1 MSIFFGYL
9 SNIISELQIPSIS
22 KNISID
28 ITDPVLA
35 AINMFLDHPNI
46 KNIRA
51 KNVKLVFS
59 LTSTKKIEIKKLL
72 EA

>member
-28 ITDPVLA
+28 ITDAVLA
-35 AINMFLDHPNI
+35 AINMFLDHPI
-46 KNIRA
+46 IQVLR
-51 KNVKLVFS
+51 
-59 LTSTKKIEIKKLL
+59 I
-72 EA
+72 